1 MAGFGGTVRIQ
12 YDCTGCIERRLTLD
26 SSTVTAHDQP
36 DLSLALQIGFIVAGC
51 SYAQYSK
58 VLAHALGMRAVSFLQ
73 FYKTLKI
80 LHPIVEDMLDE
91 QCERAKAE
99 MKSKPDD
106 ELGSFKRAVT
116 NADGAWM
123 TRGHH
128 SQNFAFHMRDYF
140 TNAIIYYQH
149 LCHKGEDEIL
159 EDNLY
164 EGTSKAAEGYAAD
177 IIANRAKDEG
187 MNIAVHWQD
196 DDSSSGKCFLGAF
209 PDCKIMLCGGHA
221 ARAHGNMLKKS

>member
-1 MAGFGGTVRIQ
+1 M
-12 YDCTGCIERRLTLD
+12 
-26 SSTVTAHDQP
+26 TAHDQS
-36 DLSLALQIGFIVAGC
+36 DLSLAQIGFIVAGC

-58 VLAHALGMRAVSFLQ
+58 VLAQALGMRAVSFVQ
-73 FYKTLKI
+73 ENTEK
-80 LHPIVEDMLDE
+80 HPIVEDMLDE

-128 SQNFAFHMRDYF
+128 SQNFTFHMRDYF

-164 EGTSKAAEGYAAD
+164 EGTSKAAEGY
-177 IIANRAKDEG
+177 
-187 MNIAVHWQD
+187 
-196 DDSSSGKCFLGAF
+196 C
-209 PDCKIMLCGGHA
+209 
-221 ARAHGNMLKKS
+221 

>member
-1 MAGFGGTVRIQ
+1 M
-12 YDCTGCIERRLTLD
+12 
-26 SSTVTAHDQP
+26 H
-36 DLSLALQIGFIVAGC
+36 
-51 SYAQYSK
+51 
-58 VLAHALGMRAVSFLQ
+58 AVSFLQ

-99 MKSKPDD
+99 MKSIPDD

-128 SQNFAFHMRDYF
+128 SQNFTFHMRDYF

-177 IIANRAKDEG
+177 IIAKASQGRGRLFVFFNLA
-187 MNIAVHWQD
+187 
-196 DDSSSGKCFLGAF
+196 
-209 PDCKIMLCGGHA
+209 
-221 ARAHGNMLKKS
+221 